1 MKIKLWRRSSLKFNQ
16 ERTSCTNKLVNRNRR
31 KRMKLRNLQ
40 SDVRFEQVV
49 DAVDGH
55 ILEKLVHDE
64 NHLKGIE
71 GLKLY

>member
-1 MKIKLWRRSSLKFNQ
+1 
-16 ERTSCTNKLVNRNRR
+16 
-31 KRMKLRNLQ
+31 MKLRNLQ
-40 SDVRFEQVV
+40 RDVRFEQVV

>member
-1 MKIKLWRRSSLKFNQ
+1 MKIKTVKKVTFKINKEQ
-16 ERTSCTNKLVNRNRR
+16 TSWTNKLVNRNRR